1 MKVAHQLWHNEY
13 SNEICSPIMAMTKK
27 VTTNELFGLP
37 FEKNDTIQNI
47 FINASTSNNN
57 KKHKINMKQK

>member
-1 MKVAHQLWHNEY
+1 
-13 SNEICSPIMAMTKK
+13 MAMTKK

>member
-1 MKVAHQLWHNEY
+1 
-13 SNEICSPIMAMTKK
+13 MAMTKK

-47 FINASTSNNN
+47 FKNALTLNNN
-57 KKHKINMKQK
+57 LKKKQN

>member
-37 FEKNDTIQNI
+37 YEKMTR
-47 FINASTSNNN
+47 FKTYS
-57 KKHKINMKQK
+57 KMH